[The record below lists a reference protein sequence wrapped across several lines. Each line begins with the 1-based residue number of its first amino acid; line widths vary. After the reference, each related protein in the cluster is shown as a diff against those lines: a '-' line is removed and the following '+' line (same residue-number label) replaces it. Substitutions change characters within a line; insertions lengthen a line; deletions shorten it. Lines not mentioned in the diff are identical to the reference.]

1 MTIKVRI
8 PRPFF
13 QRARPTPIN
22 RPAHPAAEPSP
33 FIETLIHHA
42 DDQRID
48 ALRHQKVRRV
58 SPPIKSSTPSPRPGA
73 LKHIFLW
80 LRGKYGVAAIK
91 QLHVTE
97 TVSLGEKRFVAIIHA
112 DGHKFLI
119 GGGASG
125 VCLLTQLSTLP
136 QSADALPSIEE
147 ITERSA

>member
-13 QRARPTPIN
+13 QSARPTPIN
-22 RPAHPAAEPSP
+22 RPAHPAHEPSP
-33 FIETLIHHA
+33 FIDTLTHYA

-58 SPPIKSSTPSPRPGA
+58 PPPTKGSAPSPGPGV
-73 LKHIFLW
+73 LNRVFLW
-80 LRGKYGVAAIK
+80 LRGKYSVAAIK
-91 QLHVTE
+91 QLRVTE

-125 VCLLTQLSTLP
+125 VCLLTQLSKLAQPT
-136 QSADALPSIEE
+136 DALPSIEE

>member
-13 QRARPTPIN
+13 QSARPTPI
-22 RPAHPAAEPSP
+22 RRTVHPASQPSP
-33 FIETLIHHA
+33 FIDTLIHYA

-58 SPPIKSSTPSPRPGA
+58 SPPIKSATPPPGPGA
-73 LKHIFLW
+73 LKRILLW
-80 LRGKYGVAAIK
+80 LRGKYGVAATK
-91 QLHVTE
+91 QLRVTE
-97 TVSLGEKRFVAIIHA
+97 TVALGEKRFVAIIHA

-125 VCLLTQLSTLP
+125 VCLLTQLSKLP
-136 QSADALPSIEE
+136 QSADALPSIED

>member
-8 PRPFF
+8 PRLFF
-13 QRARPTPIN
+13 LSARPTPIS
-22 RPAHPAAEPSP
+22 RPAHPASEPSS
-33 FIETLIHHA
+33 FTDTLIHHA
-42 DDQRID
+42 DDQRIN
-48 ALRHQKVRRV
+48 ALKHQKVRRV
-58 SPPIKSSTPSPRPGA
+58 SPPTKGSRPSPGPGL
-73 LKHIFLW
+73 LKRIFLW

-91 QLHVTE
+91 QLRVTE

-112 DGHKFLI
+112 EGHKFLI

-125 VCLLTQLSTLP
+125 VCLLTQLSKLP